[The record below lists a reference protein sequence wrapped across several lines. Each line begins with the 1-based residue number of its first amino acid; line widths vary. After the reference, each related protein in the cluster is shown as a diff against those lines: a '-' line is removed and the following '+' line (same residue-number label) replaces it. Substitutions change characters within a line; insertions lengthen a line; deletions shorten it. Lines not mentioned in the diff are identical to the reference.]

1 MYADKK
7 LGEIFSFLKNKN
19 IYEDSLIIIMS
30 DHGVSFDEN
39 IFLRMNGN
47 ANTQISK
54 VPLIIKKPFQKKARV
69 IKEYANII
77 DVGSTLVNFLNN
89 KKKNLI
95 IQKIYLITL
104 LLMK

>member
-1 MYADKK
+1 
-7 LGEIFSFLKNKN
+7 
-19 IYEDSLIIIMS
+19 MS

-77 DVGSTLVNFLNN
+77 DVGSTLVHLNN
-89 KKKNLI
+89 KKNLI